1 MKRMFDVMIAG
12 IGLMMGSLVLALVA
26 LAIRMASG
34 APILFRQSRVGRDGR
49 PFILWKFRT
58 MTVMRSAAQ
67 GVRRKAQ
74 DGGSFDVGDS
84 SRVTP
89 LGRWLRQAK
98 LDELPQLWNVLIGD
112 MSLVGPRPEVRKW
125 VDAYPERWGGVL
137 TVRPGIT
144 DPASIVY
151 RNEEAILARSPD
163 PERTYREVILPH
175 KLDLYEEYV
184 RTQGFW
190 RDIGILLT
198 TLWVVMQPA
207 RRPETR
213 GSKAK

>member
-1 MKRMFDVMIAG
+1 
-12 IGLMMGSLVLALVA
+12 
-26 LAIRMASG
+26 
-34 APILFRQSRVGRDGR
+34 
-49 PFILWKFRT
+49 
-58 MTVMRSAAQ
+58 MTVMGSGEQ
-67 GVRRKAQ
+67 GFRRKAQ
-74 DGGSFDVGDS
+74 DGGSFAVGDA

-89 LGRWLRQAK
+89 IGQLLRKSK
-98 LDELPQLWNVLIGD
+98 LDELPQLWNVLTGD

-125 VDAYPERWGGVL
+125 VDAYPERWSRVL

-151 RNEEAILARSPD
+151 RNEEELLARSPD

-190 RDIGILLT
+190 RDIRVLLT
-198 TLWVVMQPA
+198 TLWVVLQPA
-207 RRPETR
+207 GGHE
-213 GSKAK
+213 AH